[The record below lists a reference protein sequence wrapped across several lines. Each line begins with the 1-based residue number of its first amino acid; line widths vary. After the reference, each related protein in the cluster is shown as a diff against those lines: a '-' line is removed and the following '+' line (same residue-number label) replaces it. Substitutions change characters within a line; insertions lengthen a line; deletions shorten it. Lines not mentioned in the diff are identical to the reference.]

1 VNRGL
6 AWRSG
11 AVFSSLALALFFLFP
26 GMVGEL
32 PSWWPGVFPS
42 ESIRMGLDLQGGIHL
57 VLEVDSDKAVANQV
71 DFLSQ
76 QLKRELR
83 DEEIATRDWTVDGD
97 TGFSF
102 DLVSRSKRDRV
113 DSVIADRYGNVEAA
127 AANDGRRL
135 SYRFIQPEVDNIKQL
150 AVDQALETIRN
161 RVDEFGVN
169 EPTIQRTGKDGI
181 LIQLPGVQDPERAKT
196 LIGRTAQLEFLLV
209 ADRPGKAGEKI
220 LTGFEV
226 DPLTGGRYDVQY
238 NLDPEVIMTGEVIS
252 DARHRPGQLGDSPY
266 VLITLNGH
274 GASIFERVTRESVGR
289 QLAIVLDGKVQSAPV
304 IRERIGGGVAS
315 ITGNFTL
322 DEARDLA
329 IVLRAGALPAPVT
342 IAEERTV
349 GPSLGRDSIINGTR
363 SFMLG
368 GVMVIIFMM
377 IYYRFSGFLAD
388 LSLILN
394 VVLLLG
400 VLAGFE
406 ATLTLPGIAGI
417 VLTLGMAVDANVLI
431 NERVREELR
440 QGQPPRAALDAG
452 YSRALPAILDS
463 NLTTFL
469 AGLILFQFGSGPIK
483 GFALTLC
490 VGIGSTIFSAVF
502 ASRVFH
508 DLTMVRSSN
517 RSLSI

>member
-1 VNRGL
+1 MNRGL
-6 AWRSG
+6 AWRAG
-11 AVFSSLALALFFLFP
+11 AVFSSLTLSLFFLFP

-32 PSWWPGVFPS
+32 PSWWPGAFPS
-42 ESIRMGLDLQGGIHL
+42 ESIRLGLDLQGGIHL
-57 VLEVDSDKAVANQV
+57 VLEVDTDKAVVNQV

-113 DSVIADRYGNVEAA
+113 DSVIADSYGNVEAA

-135 SYRFIQPEVDNIKQL
+135 SYRFIQPEVENIKQL

-169 EPTIQRTGKDGI
+169 EPTIQRTGKNGI

-209 ADRPGKAGEKI
+209 ADQPGEAGEKI
-220 LTGFEV
+220 LSGFEV

-238 NLDPEVIMTGEVIS
+238 NLDPEGIMSGEVIS

-274 GASIFERVTRESVGR
+274 GASIFERVTRENVGR

-329 IVLRAGALPAPVT
+329 IVLRAGALPAP
-342 IAEERTV
+342 
-349 GPSLGRDSIINGTR
+349 
-363 SFMLG
+363 
-368 GVMVIIFMM
+368 
-377 IYYRFSGFLAD
+377 
-388 LSLILN
+388 
-394 VVLLLG
+394 
-400 VLAGFE
+400 
-406 ATLTLPGIAGI
+406 
-417 VLTLGMAVDANVLI
+417 
-431 NERVREELR
+431 
-440 QGQPPRAALDAG
+440 
-452 YSRALPAILDS
+452 
-463 NLTTFL
+463 TT
-469 AGLILFQFGSGPIK
+469 
-483 GFALTLC
+483 T
-490 VGIGSTIFSAVF
+490 
-502 ASRVFH
+502 
-508 DLTMVRSSN
+508 
-517 RSLSI
+517 